1 MKKSKHKITTFAIL
15 FAIATAI
22 IHIIN
27 KFISATASLKEMLD
41 TTGRN
46 YYTWRYGELY
56 YKKRGKGS
64 PILLVHDMQP
74 GASGYEWRQVE
85 KALAANHTVYTLD
98 LLGCGRSDK
107 PGITYTNFVYVQMIC
122 DFIKNVIGEKTDVI
136 ASGFSGSFIIM
147 ACRNEKE
154 SFNKIMLVNPSKL
167 SSLKQM
173 PAQKDKLLKCIIEI
187 PVFGTLIYH
196 MIVSRESLN
205 DLFIENL
212 FYNPFHI
219 DKDMVDAYYEAAH
232 KGGYYAKYVYASFAS
247 KLMNIDISSS
257 LKVIDQSIFII
268 EGESESNGIS
278 IIKDYCELNPAIE
291 STIIK
296 KSKHFP
302 HVENP
307 DKFLEQVDIFFS

>member
-1 MKKSKHKITTFAIL
+1 ML

-27 KFISATASLKEMLD
+27 KFIAATASLKEMLD
-41 TTGRN
+41 TAGKN
-46 YYTWRYGELY
+46 YYTWRYGKLY
-56 YKKRGKGS
+56 YTKRGKGS
-64 PILLVHDMQP
+64 PILLIHDMQP
-74 GASGYEWRQVE
+74 GASGYEWYLIE
-85 KALAANHTVYTLD
+85 KDLAANHTVYTLD

-136 ASGFSGSFIIM
+136 TSGFSGSFAVM
-147 ACRNEKE
+147 ACRNEKAL
-154 SFNKIMLVNPSKL
+154 FNKIMLVNPPKL

-173 PAQKDKLLKCIIEI
+173 PTQKDKLLKYIIEI

-196 MIVSRESLN
+196 MIVSRESFN

-212 FYNPFHI
+212 YYNPFHV
-219 DKDMVDAYYEAAH
+219 DEDMLDAYYEAAH
-232 KGGYYAKYVYASFAS
+232 KGGYYAKYVYSSFAS

-257 LKVIDQSIFII
+257 LKIIDHSIFIV
-268 EGESESNGIS
+268 EGEAEINGNS
-278 IIKDYCELNPAIE
+278 IIKDYCEINPAIE
-291 STIIK
+291 SFVIRKT
-296 KSKHFP
+296 KHFP